1 MILLNSDEL
10 AKLLTLEHVITE
22 VENAMVAM
30 ENGTAM
36 APKRMHIDFGM
47 NTLLCMPSF
56 NENFYGTKLV
66 SVIPGNR
73 EKALPV
79 TIGAMLLNDATTGLP
94 LALLNASKLTALR
107 TGSLGAIG
115 IKYMSPRS
123 EETIGI
129 IGCGVQGMHQAIFA
143 CAVLNL
149 KKIFYLQRSLASGSL
164 LVAFVH
170 QHYPNVIVEACE
182 TVTELLEKTNII
194 IAATT
199 SSQPV
204 LPNEKSLLKGKH
216 FISIGSY
223 KPTMQELP
231 DSVYQLSGHIAMD
244 SIYARHET
252 GDIINPLQNEF
263 VKEENTF
270 PIGKLITGE
279 RKIDVTA
286 TTAYKSAGMA
296 LFDLF
301 VAQAMY
307 KQAIKEGKGLQFS
320 L

>member
-1 MILLNSDEL
+1 MIILNSDVIET
-10 AKLLTLEHVITE
+10 LLPLEQVIAE
-22 VENAMVAM
+22 VEKAISAM
-30 ENGTAM
+30 EKGTAM
-36 APKRMHIDFGM
+36 APKRMHLDFGM

-66 SVIPGNR
+66 SIIPGNR
-73 EKALPV
+73 EKSLPV
-79 TIGAMLLNDATTGLP
+79 TVGAMLLNDATTGFP

-107 TGSLGAIG
+107 TGALGAIG
-115 IKYMSPRS
+115 IKYTAPPG

-129 IGCGVQGMHQAIFA
+129 IGSGVQGMHQAIFA
-143 CAVLNL
+143 CAVLHL
-149 KKIFYLQRSLASGSL
+149 KKIFYLQRSVASGTSL
-164 LVAFVH
+164 IEFVH
-170 QHYPNVIVEACE
+170 QHYPHVGVEACQ
-182 TVTELLEKTNII
+182 TVAELLDKTNII

-204 LPNEKSLLKGKH
+204 LPDDPSLLKGKH

-231 DSVYQLSGHIAMD
+231 DSVYQLAGQLAMD
-244 SIYARHET
+244 SIYARYET
-252 GDIINPLQNEF
+252 GDIINPIQNNL

-270 PIGKLITGE
+270 TIGKLITRE
-279 RKIDVTA
+279 REIDVDA
-286 TTAYKSAGMA
+286 TTVYKSAGMA

-307 KQAIKEGKGLQFS
+307 NQAIKENKGLRVS